1 MASRDKIKRLLKRS
15 RSLARQLRNTTN
27 EKVPEAPVTVE
38 FGNQKIQVPAHTT
51 LLEAA
56 IQLELDLDHFCGGN
70 CSCGSCRIQVL
81 QGSENLSSPR
91 PNEQM
96 VLGPDAQHKGD
107 RLACQA
113 RAMGPVSIGIPD
125 FFMV

>member
-1 MASRDKIKRLLKRS
+1 MASRDKIKRLFKRS
-15 RSLARQLRNTTN
+15 RRLARQLRNPTN
-27 EKVPEAPVTVE
+27 ETTPELPVTVE

-56 IQLELDLDHFCGGN
+56 IQLEVDLDHFCGGN
-70 CSCGSCRIQVL
+70 CSCGTCRIQVL
-81 QGSENLSSPR
+81 KGGEYLSPPR

-96 VLGPDAQHKGD
+96 VLGPEAQEKGD

-113 RAMGPVSIGIPD
+113 RAAGPVSIGIPD

>member
-15 RSLARQLRNTTN
+15 RSLARQLRKSTN
-27 EKVPEAPVTVE
+27 EKIPEGPVIVE

-56 IQLELDLDHFCGGN
+56 IRLELDLDHFCGGN

-81 QGSENLSSPR
+81 RGGEHLSPPR

-96 VLGPDAQHKGD
+96 VLGPEAEEKGD

-113 RAMGPVSIGIPD
+113 RATGPVSIGIPD

>member
-56 IQLELDLDHFCGGN
+56 IQLDLDLDHFCGGN

-96 VLGPDAQHKGD
+96 VLGPDAQNKGD

-113 RAMGPVSIGIPD
+113 RATGPVSIGIPD